1 MESEGQREE
10 FNVFL
15 HFHGSN
21 MKLASLKSLN
31 NAHHDSIWAVTWAP
45 ATESRPALLITGSLD
60 ESVKLWKGD
69 ELEMERINTGH
80 ALGVI
85 AVAAHPSGAIAAST
99 SLDSY
104 VRIFDVDSN
113 ATVATLETPPSEA
126 WLMQFDP
133 KGSVLAVAGGG
144 SASVKLW
151 NTTTWRMET
160 SLSVLKGDADVKGS
174 DKNVGKFVLAVAW
187 SVDGK
192 HVACSTM
199 DGTVAVFDVA
209 RGKLVCTLEGHNMPV
224 RSLAFSTVE
233 PRLLFTASD
242 DKHVRMYD
250 VKSNALVCAMSGHG
264 SWVLSVD
271 VSPDGAALATGS
283 SDRTV
288 RLWDLSTRTSV
299 QTLTDHTD
307 QVWGVAFRPPGGE
320 GIRAVRLASVSDDKN
335 INLYD
340 YS

>member
-1 MESEGQREE
+1 
-10 FNVFL
+10 
-15 HFHGSN
+15 
-21 MKLASLKSLN
+21 MKLANLKSVS

-45 ATESRPALLITGSLD
+45 ATASRPAILLTGSLD
-60 ESVKLWKGD
+60 ESVKLWNGD
-69 ELEMERINTGH
+69 ELELERTNTGH

-99 SLDSY
+99 SLDSF

-113 ATVATLETPPSEA
+113 ETVATLETPPSEA
-126 WLMQFDP
+126 WLMEFDP

-151 NTTTWRMET
+151 NTTNWRTDT
-160 SLSVLKGDADVKGS
+160 SLSVLKGDADVKGTE
-174 DKNVGKFVLAVAW
+174 KNVGKFVLAVAW
-187 SVDGK
+187 SIDGQYI
-192 HVACSTM
+192 ACSTM

-209 RGKLVCTLEGHNMPV
+209 RGKLLHTLEGHNMPV
-224 RSLAFSTVE
+224 RSLAFSSVD
-233 PRLLFTASD
+233 PRVLFTASD

-250 VKSNALVCAMSGHG
+250 VKSNGLICAMSGHA

-271 VSPDGAALATGS
+271 VSPNGSALATGS

-288 RLWDLSTRTSV
+288 RLWDLSMRASV
-299 QTLTDHTD
+299 QIMTDHTD

-320 GIRAVRLASVSDDKN
+320 GVRFDRLASVSDDKS

-340 YS
+340 FS